1 LIFSK
6 QDFSSDGTDA
16 ALRAAAGGARR
27 GDPRHFA
34 SHRLALGVVRQR
46 HQHVDVIAQFVFA
59 GRGDE
64 NATFLKQGM

>member
-1 LIFSK
+1 MPTPCVRLP
-6 QDFSSDGTDA
+6 A
-16 ALRAAAGGARR
+16 ARR
-27 GDPRHFA
+27 RDPRHFA

-64 NATFLKQGM
+64 NATFKQGM